1 MALKPGVQT
10 HLHSTPQCRAS
21 VSPLALPH
29 TLGTGDGFLPQWPD
43 PAARKE
49 EGAEAGAKVPCV
61 TGVSHGDLQPPLR
74 SRARNW
80 GFESLWA
87 LAKEGASTLGWH
99 PPPRGSGEGLS
110 LTETSPPHQN
120 PAWELS

>member
-1 MALKPGVQT
+1 M
-10 HLHSTPQCRAS
+10 
-21 VSPLALPH
+21 
-29 TLGTGDGFLPQWPD
+29 PQWPD

-87 LAKEGASTLGWH
+87 LAREGASALGWP

-110 LTETSPPHQN
+110 LTETPLPKPSLG
-120 PAWELS
+120 AELNSLL